1 MNTTTM
7 NGVDAGELAAME
19 QELDRKIARCG
30 EDAAAAQKKIATEDR
45 RRARKAEQLEK
56 QERLSFT
63 LHADLVD
70 GESPCRWP
78 QRS

>member
-19 QELDRKIARCG
+19 LELDRKIARCAD
-30 EDAAAAQKKIATEDR
+30 DAATAKRKIAAEDR
-45 RRARKAEQLEK
+45 RRDRKAEQLEK

-70 GESPCRWP
+70 GEYPCLR
-78 QRS
+78 R